1 MPRPGFWYQVVDQGS
16 KSDNWLESSGSG
28 MFVYALKVA
37 VNRGYI
43 DSSYSAVADS
53 GWKGLQTKVTTD
65 SSGSPTITR
74 CRPRHGRAEQ
84 LRGYVG
90 RARARNTAHGLWRH
104 PAGSGR
110 NGSALASESSRKK
123 RHVDVRTP
131 FGLDT
136 VTAGVPRPMPERPS

>member
-1 MPRPGFWYQVVDQGS
+1 VDQGS

-65 SSGSPTITR
+65 SSGSPTITGAV
-74 CRPRHGRAEQ
+74 PGMGVQNNYA
-84 LRGYVG
+84 GYVG
-90 RARARNTAHGLWRH
+90 QSQGSNTAHGLC
-104 PAGSGR
+104 AIL
-110 NGSALASESSRKK
+110 LAAAEMEAR
-123 RHVDVRTP
+123 
-131 FGLDT
+131 
-136 VTAGVPRPMPERPS
+136 